1 MCPSLLYL
9 PVMFVMFLSCRQTI
23 SRAFYIGIANT
34 GVTTNCYSVIWG
46 QIMAPGMIQMI
57 RNVDVHLLLLFIMSC
72 IFAE

>member
-1 MCPSLLYL
+1 
-9 PVMFVMFLSCRQTI
+9 MFVMFLSCSQTI
-23 SRAFYIGIANT
+23 SGAFYIGIANT

-57 RNVDVHLLLLFIMSC
+57 RNVDNYRMYIIHCLSLSC